1 MKTITE
7 ISIHASGD
15 NPVFGDSVTKVRL
28 EDEAGGAFL
37 VVSQEERELRLDY
50 DELVEITEAAKWMM
64 EQPGVKE

>member
-1 MKTITE
+1 MRTITE

-50 DELVEITEAAKWMM
+50 DELVEIMDAAKALL